1 MMRLP
6 LMCAY
11 IQVYKWKSICSTV
24 QLQSEVFFPP
34 PLSRAVSPDF
44 HFMHGG
50 GGTHSHTALSDP
62 LPVLLHLSPTPP
74 ELGQAIRAPPLPHRT
89 GNWGN
94 GPSNG
99 SLPKET
105 GAFDGRVQW
114 SLFSQD
120 EDETEK
126 KHRAGIVLTSNLL
139 FFVTS
144 SVFLS
149 L

>member
-1 MMRLP
+1 MH
-6 LMCAY
+6 MCM
-11 IQVYKWKSICSTV
+11 CSTV
-24 QLQSEVFFPP
+24 QLQSEVFFP

-50 GGTHSHTALSDP
+50 GGTHSHTPLSDP

-74 ELGQAIRAPPLPHRT
+74 KLGQVICPPLPHRT

-94 GPSNG
+94 RPSNG

-105 GAFDGRVQW
+105 GAFDGGVQW

-120 EDETEK
+120 EDETE

>member
-1 MMRLP
+1 
-6 LMCAY
+6 MCAY

-24 QLQSEVFFPP
+24 QLQSEVFFFP

-62 LPVLLHLSPTPP
+62 PSQCSCTCPRPHPNWVKRS
-74 ELGQAIRAPPLPHRT
+74 APPLPHRT

-105 GAFDGRVQW
+105 GAFDGGVQW